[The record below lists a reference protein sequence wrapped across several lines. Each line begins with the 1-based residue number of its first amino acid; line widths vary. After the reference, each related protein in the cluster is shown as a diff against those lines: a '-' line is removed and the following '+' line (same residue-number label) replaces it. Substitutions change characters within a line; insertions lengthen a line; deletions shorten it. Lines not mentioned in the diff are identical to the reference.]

1 MEEVVAALGESCSA
15 AVLDGDDI
23 VYVLRIPASRIMTI
37 NLSIGARLPAYATS
51 LGRVLLAA
59 EDESR
64 ARQLLESADRRALTV
79 HTVTETDRLMDI
91 LDQVRRQGYCIVD
104 QELEIWQQPEYRCHA
119 RSVSVP
125 LQARTGQVI
134 AALNVSLHATRADA
148 EEIATGFVPVLQQA
162 AAQISRNMTR

>member
-59 EDESR
+59 EDPDR
-64 ARQLLESADRRALTV
+64 AQQLLESADRRALTV
-79 HTVTETDRLMDI
+79 HTVTDTDRLMDI
-91 LDQVRRQGYCIVD
+91 LGQVRRQGYCIVD
-104 QELEIWQQPEYRCHA
+104 QELEIGL

-125 LQARTGQVI
+125 LHARTGQVI

-162 AAQISRNMTR
+162 AARISRNMTR

>member
-1 MEEVVAALGESCSA
+1 
-15 AVLDGDDI
+15 
-23 VYVLRIPASRIMTI
+23 MTI

-91 LDQVRRQGYCIVD
+91 LGQVRRQGYCIVD
-104 QELEIWQQPEYRCHA
+104 QELEIGL

-162 AAQISRNMTR
+162 AAQISR

>member
-1 MEEVVAALGESCSA
+1 
-15 AVLDGDDI
+15 
-23 VYVLRIPASRIMTI
+23 
-37 NLSIGARLPAYATS
+37 
-51 LGRVLLAA
+51 
-59 EDESR
+59 
-64 ARQLLESADRRALTV
+64 
-79 HTVTETDRLMDI
+79 MDI
-91 LDQVRRQGYCIVD
+91 LDQVRRQGYCIVN
-104 QELEIWQQPEYRCHA
+104 QELEIGL